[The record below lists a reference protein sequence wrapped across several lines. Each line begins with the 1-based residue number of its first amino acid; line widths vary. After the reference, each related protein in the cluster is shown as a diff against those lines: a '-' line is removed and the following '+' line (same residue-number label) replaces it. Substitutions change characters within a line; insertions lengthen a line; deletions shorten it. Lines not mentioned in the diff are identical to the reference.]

1 MERAQELYWLVY
13 GTGTVPQPE
22 RLNELLEMAQLHEDI
37 ARDRLGRDD
46 ASGWIDLYAAVTA
59 WGDAGRLR
67 HARSLISE
75 ARQWAGRFPAMHH
88 DIKREL
94 LEHDRWLDRKLDFL
108 EIEPLIRRNLER
120 DGNRLAL
127 VG

>member
-1 MERAQELYWLVY
+1 MERAQELYGLVY
-13 GTGTVPQPE
+13 GTGGVPQPG
-22 RLNELLEMAQLHEDI
+22 RMNELLEMARLHEEI
-37 ARDRLGRDD
+37 ARDRLGRDE

-67 HARSLISE
+67 HAKALISE
-75 ARQWAGRFPAMHH
+75 ARQWVGRFPAMQPA
-88 DIKREL
+88 IKREL
-94 LEHDRWLDRKLDFL
+94 REHERWLDRKLDFL
-108 EIEPLIRRNLER
+108 VIEPLIRRNLER